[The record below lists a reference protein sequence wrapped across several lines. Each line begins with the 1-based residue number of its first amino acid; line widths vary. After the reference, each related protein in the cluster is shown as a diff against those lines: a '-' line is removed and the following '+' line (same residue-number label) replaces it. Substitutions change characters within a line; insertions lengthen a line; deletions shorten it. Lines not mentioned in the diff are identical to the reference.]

1 MRNWFRTC
9 SLLSPEISIST
20 FYTLGFPIFIRGI
33 DYTINRSGY
42 SLVVVAG
49 PSCALHLELS
59 HRIIQSFTFLPYCN
73 D

>member
-9 SLLSPEISIST
+9 SLFSPEISIST

-49 PSCALHLELS
+49 FSCAFAFRAIPQDYPIFYL
-59 HRIIQSFTFLPYCN
+59 FTIL
-73 D
+73 